1 MATGA
6 YQAGDGDVRDPDEGE
21 VEPLPL
27 VQRGEGDHAP
37 GRVKQD
43 HRLENVTLAN
53 VTVITFIQKTAIA
66 F

>member
-43 HRLENVTLAN
+43 HRLKNVTFII
-53 VTVITFIQKTAIA
+53 VTVIIFIQKTQ
-66 F
+66 